1 MNKILTIL
9 LAILITS
16 CTAKKSTYEFKEH
29 IKYDSINIQT
39 EKIIYPTIKE
49 VVYVDSP
56 CDSLGKLKP
65 FKQSY
70 YTSQGKIIIEGKN
83 NRITANIDLK
93 GTSTTTIKD
102 TNIHNDNVAE
112 KKDEFKK
119 VIVQD
124 WRLIVILIISIVLNV
139 YFFIPDIF
147 KRIL

>member
-1 MNKILTIL
+1 MNKILIILIVIL
-9 LAILITS
+9 LAS

-29 IKYDSINIQT
+29 IKFDSIKYT
-39 EKIIYPTIKE
+39 SEKTIYPTLKE

-65 FKQSY
+65 FNQSFV
-70 YTSQGKIIIEGKN
+70 TSQGKIIIEGKN

-93 GTSTTTIKD
+93 ETSTTTIKD
-102 TNIHNDNVAE
+102 TNIHNDNVTE

-124 WRLIVILIISIVLNV
+124 WRLIVILLISIVLNV
-139 YFFIPDIF
+139 YFVIPDTF
-147 KRIL
+147 KRLL